1 MKLFGSRKSPGNPT
15 IQFASSGET
24 TKRAREVQILVNL
37 IEPDPKYQPIFI
49 SDEAGPLDICNLD
62 EPDIQGRLG
71 AYFRD
76 ALSVDARMPL
86 WRLVDELKR
95 RHPWWPDERPWEQ

>member
-1 MKLFGSRKSPGNPT
+1 MKLFGSRKTANDAAV
-15 IQFASSGET
+15 QFASSGET

-62 EPDIQGRLG
+62 EPD
-71 AYFRD
+71 YFPETVI
-76 ALSVDARMPL
+76 VDMRAPL
-86 WRLVDELKR
+86 WRLVDALKVQF
-95 RHPWWPDERPWEQ
+95 PWWPDEGPREK